1 MSSASTH
8 ALDFA
13 LLAQYA
19 VIAVLVLGAAAY
31 VLHDRAPALS
41 RKLRVA
47 IAIPL
52 VREGKPSWMR
62 TLGRRIAP
70 PVVKGGSCGSCS
82 GCAPD

>member
-1 MSSASTH
+1 MTSASAH

-41 RKLRVA
+41 RRLRVA
-47 IAIPL
+47 IAIPM

-62 TLGRRIAP
+62 ALGRRIAP
-70 PVVKGGSCGSCS
+70 PTLSGKDCGSCS